1 MTKIWEERENFLLF
15 FFVIKRCCD
24 AVIFLDWVR
33 YLKSSSCLDD
43 LLWIYEM
50 KNGYIYSANVDVYY
64 PDIKFVY
71 DTTKIEMSQY
81 YFDCYYIRN
90 NSKYNITFCRDAVS
104 CLDQAYEWFSKR
116 LLEIWPLVNG
126 NKIDF
131 IRTIL
136 D

>member
-1 MTKIWEERENFLLF
+1 
-15 FFVIKRCCD
+15 
-24 AVIFLDWVR
+24 
-33 YLKSSSCLDD
+33 
-43 LLWIYEM
+43 M

-104 CLDQAYEWFSKR
+104 CLDQAYEWFSKKASGDMTVSQWKQNR
-116 LLEIWPLVNG
+116 FYPYYPGLEV
-126 NKIDF
+126 DV
-131 IRTIL
+131 L
-136 D
+136 DVVGITLSGQTKLKNVINTYKDE